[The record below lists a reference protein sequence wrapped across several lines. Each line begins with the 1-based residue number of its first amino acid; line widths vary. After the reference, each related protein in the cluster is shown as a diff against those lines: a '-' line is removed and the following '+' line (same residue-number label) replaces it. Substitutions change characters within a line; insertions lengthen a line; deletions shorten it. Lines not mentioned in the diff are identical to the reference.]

1 MMPTTPPAHRRSWRL
16 KGSSDEYEVIRELEL
31 EEDEVDL
38 VVPAEQ
44 LQRQFDAWL
53 RYSSTTLREMLGA
66 VDRMVPATLSP
77 FEEGRQ
83 LKRLLAEV
91 FQSGR
96 LVAFRRAPKLPGLGS
111 LVKPGPTV
119 PSDVVDAA
127 MLVQEP
133 RAAQA
138 TPVRSVNVEAQD
150 NCLTSA
156 SQDGTPFCEVCDN
169 IKRGITT

>member
-1 MMPTTPPAHRRSWRL
+1 MHDTPPAHRRSWRL

-31 EEDEVDL
+31 GEDEAGQ

-53 RYSSTTLREMLGA
+53 RYSANTLRDMLGA

-83 LKRLLAEV
+83 LKRLLTEV
-91 FQSGR
+91 FQSGL
-96 LVAFRRAPKLPGLGS
+96 LVAFRRAPKMPGLGT
-111 LVKPGPTV
+111 LMKPAPNV
-119 PSDVVDAA
+119 PKDVVDAA
-127 MLVQEP
+127 MLAQEP

-138 TPVRSVNVEAQD
+138 TPVRSVNVESQD
-150 NCLTSA
+150 SCLASA
-156 SQDGTPFCEVCDN
+156 SQDGTPFCEVCDKL
-169 IKRGITT
+169 KRGLSA